1 MNNEDYLKQIIKEAV
16 IEALNEAV
24 NNTNKKSFYEKS
36 FLNGDEIKI
45 TRRFNYI
52 NNGTNNCCVNI
63 EGYREPFRAR
73 SEMLILKDGKIYL
86 AKIQNKFNEVF
97 RRNYSVSGGSWEPKE
112 KPQDAAIRET
122 QEELMVNVKNV
133 SYVGNFLVLGV
144 AKWVKDNIPKDK
156 QWCGYYNELFI
167 GEYDGKYNGKV
178 DEEDKEIKM
187 KNAAKFYDIDK
198 IYNDLCPEHQY
209 AIDTYILN
217 Q

>member
-1 MNNEDYLKQIIKEAV
+1 MIYGKVFLETLFKSTNNID
-16 IEALNEAV
+16 N
-24 NNTNKKSFYEKS
+24 KSFYEKS

-45 TRRFNYI
+45 TRRFNYV
-52 NNGTNNCCVNI
+52 NDGKNNCCVNI
-63 EGYREPFRAR
+63 KGYKEPFRAR
-73 SEMLILKDGKIYL
+73 SEMLIFKDDKIYL
-86 AKIQNKFNEVF
+86 SKIPNKFSEVF
-97 RRNYSVSGGSWEPKE
+97 KRNYQVSGGSWEPKE
-112 KPQDAAIRET
+112 KPQNAAIRET

-133 SYVGNFLVLGV
+133 KYVGNFLVLGV

-178 DEEDKEIKM
+178 NEEDKEIKM
-187 KNAAKFYDIDK
+187 KNTAKFYNIDK